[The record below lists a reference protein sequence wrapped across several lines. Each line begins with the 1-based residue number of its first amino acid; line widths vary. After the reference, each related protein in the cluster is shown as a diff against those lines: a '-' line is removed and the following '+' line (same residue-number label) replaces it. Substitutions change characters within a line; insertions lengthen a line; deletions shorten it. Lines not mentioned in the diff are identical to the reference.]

1 MRTEDV
7 LAATATGLWR
17 WDSEAR
23 TVTLDAEAARLLGLP
38 ATAGVFRE
46 SAVRSHFHPVD
57 WNEIHGVVGLA
68 LAEGTLA
75 EARLRIVDPQ
85 GRVLRTVR
93 SRSKPLTLGNEPLPP
108 MNESV
113 PPGGS
118 PSNLT
123 EPSDLADPSDHMDPV
138 DLTDPSDYMDPMDR
152 TDPVEH
158 ASPSGPMGLTSPVGR
173 TAPAITTD
181 AVSPANVR
189 NPTKESVP
197 PEKPGGTSF
206 VMVGT
211 LQEVA
216 ERQSGTTRTGTGTTT
231 GDWHR
236 SREAFLLDAG
246 RALAEARS
254 TEEVLRVAASLS
266 MPGFSPDGLAVFGVA
281 GDRLTITGHYGHKK
295 GDERLFNG
303 MPLDADYPAAEV
315 IRTGRAIYLPSPE
328 EYRRRYPGTWPLAS
342 TFGRRS
348 WAFLPLTVAGRTM
361 GAWLAAFRQPV
372 AFTTDERSVLTT
384 VARMLAQALARAG
397 VAETERELSLGL
409 QRSMM
414 PSLGPGVPGM
424 TVAARYVPTGGGLQ
438 VGGDWYDMIPLPNGR
453 IALVIGDVQG
463 HDVRAAG
470 LMGQLRIA
478 LRAYAA
484 EGHRPD
490 AVLSRASRFLS
501 GLTDAYEDGEGPGP
515 RFATCLYAEADPET
529 GTLDIARAGHPHP
542 VVVTADG
549 TATIRFTD
557 GGLPLGIESDAD
569 YPTSRLTLEPGETIM
584 LCTDGLIETGGHD
597 MATGWLRLRP
607 ILEQQTA
614 DLEKLADALVQA
626 VHGPT
631 AHYTTGPLADRRE
644 DDLAVLLL
652 RHDGEPSQET
662 TTRRATLTIA
672 QAAPE
677 RISAARQQ
685 LRELLHDWA
694 DPEQVD
700 AAVLMVSE
708 MTTNVLVHTD
718 GDALLIVRATGES
731 GERRLRVEVA
741 DGSDEL
747 PHRRSPGEMA
757 SSGRGLV
764 LLEMLADAWGVDPR
778 GGGKLIWFELYE
790 PGTSAEARTPAEA
803 VAGPE
808 PGTAAGTAAGTGT
821 TRDA

>member
-17 WDSEAR
+17 WDDTAR

-38 ATAGVFRE
+38 AVPGVLRE

-57 WNEIHGVVGLA
+57 WNEIYGVVNLA

-75 EARLRIVDPQ
+75 EARLRIMDPQ

-93 SRSKPLTLGNEPLPP
+93 SRSKPL
-108 MNESV
+108 
-113 PPGGS
+113 
-118 PSNLT
+118 PS
-123 EPSDLADPSDHMDPV
+123 E
-138 DLTDPSDYMDPMDR
+138 
-152 TDPVEH
+152 
-158 ASPSGPMGLTSPVGR
+158 
-173 TAPAITTD
+173 
-181 AVSPANVR
+181 
-189 NPTKESVP
+189 NPD
-197 PEKPGGTSF
+197 GTSF
-206 VMVGT
+206 VLVGT
-211 LQEVA
+211 LQEVVEPQPGA
-216 ERQSGTTRTGTGTTT
+216 AGARTPIT
-231 GDWHR
+231 GDWRR

-266 MPGFSPDGLAVFGVA
+266 MPGFSPDGLAVFGIA
-281 GDRLTITGHYGHKK
+281 GDRLTITGHHGHKP
-295 GDERLFNG
+295 GDERPFIG
-303 MPLDADYPAAEV
+303 MPLEADYPAAEV

-328 EYRRRYPGTWPLAS
+328 EYRRRFPDTWPLAGV
-342 TFGRRS
+342 FGRRS

-361 GAWLAAFRQPV
+361 GAWLAAFRHPV
-372 AFTTDERSVLTT
+372 AFSPEERSVLTT

-414 PSLGPGVPGM
+414 PSLGPEIPGM

-490 AVLSRASRFLS
+490 AVLARASRFLS
-501 GLTDAYEDGEGPGP
+501 GLTDAYEDGEETGP
-515 RFATCLYAEADPET
+515 RFATCLYAEADPES
-529 GTLDIARAGHPHP
+529 GTLDIARAGHPDP
-542 VVVTADG
+542 VVVAADG
-549 TATIRFTD
+549 SAMIRQTE
-557 GGLPLGIESDAD
+557 GGLPLGVESDAD
-569 YPTSRLTLEPGETIM
+569 YPTTRLTLEAGETIM

-607 ILEQQTA
+607 VLEHQTA

-631 AHYTTGPLADRRE
+631 SHYTTGPLADRRE
-644 DDLAVLLL
+644 DDIAVLLL
-652 RHDGEPSQET
+652 RRDGGIPREPAV
-662 TTRRATLTIA
+662 RRATLQIA
-672 QAAPE
+672 QAEPE
-677 RISAARQQ
+677 QISVARQQ
-685 LRELLHDWA
+685 LRDLLYDWA

-700 AAVLMVSE
+700 AAVLMTSE
-708 MTTNVLVHTD
+708 MATNVLVHTD
-718 GDALLIVRATGES
+718 GDALLVVRATGEP
-731 GERRLRVEVA
+731 GRRLLRVEVA

-747 PHRRSPGEMA
+747 PHRRRPGELA

-764 LLEMLADAWGVDPR
+764 LMEMLADAWGVDPQ
-778 GGGKLIWFELYE
+778 GVGKAIWFELYE
-790 PGTSAEARTPAEA
+790 SGPGSGTDTDADTATGPGRPRDLGPRTAHQPQ
-803 VAGPE
+803 PSDQ
-808 PGTAAGTAAGTGT
+808 T
-821 TRDA
+821 